1 MFDALESDGLQ
12 IATTEASQ
20 KTAFFNR
27 DQCGVAQPGC
37 LQGQIA
43 EPVCPLATDSQAG
56 LQYVSSVTRHPHPY
70 WAQVCPF
77 CLTAVVVLMLH
88 PPPDDGRTTCIRLS
102 FAPGS

>member
-1 MFDALESDGLQ
+1 MFDAVE
-12 IATTEASQ
+12 TEASP

-56 LQYVSSVTRHPHPY
+56 LQYVSSVTRHPHP
-70 WAQVCPF
+70 
-77 CLTAVVVLMLH
+77 
-88 PPPDDGRTTCIRLS
+88 
-102 FAPGS
+102 